1 MSRVPTVSVL
11 MTSYNREAH
20 IADAIESV
28 LAQWYEDFEL
38 LIVDN
43 CSTDRSVEIAREYA
57 TKDRRIR
64 VHVNDRNLG
73 QFGNRNRAA
82 ELARGVLMKYHDSDD
97 LMYPHCLAVM
107 VPPLLA
113 EPRAGL
119 GLSLSKD
126 FPGGPCPMLLTPR
139 MSYQRDFLSTDR
151 MFLGGPACGL
161 FRTDVFLKHGGFE
174 DRGMPSDNL
183 FWLKVCARENVLAL
197 PADLF
202 WYRRHA
208 GQLLASP
215 QAAMQYT
222 IVPGERLRALDAA
235 ECPLTAEE
243 REEARKGVVLQA
255 LKESLADVRAR
266 RWNVARARMRHV
278 AEALPEWRR
287 YVRRPHRES
296 LIGTPLDARGEFLV
310 PDWKAFG
317 EPAGAADS
325 RHAAAVD
332 GPHG

>member
-1 MSRVPTVSVL
+1 MAERAPTVSVL

-38 LIVDN
+38 LVVDN

-57 TKDRRIR
+57 ARDRRVR
-64 VHVNDRNLG
+64 VHVNERNLG

-82 ELARGVLMKYHDSDD
+82 QLARGPLMKYHDSDD

-113 EPRAGL
+113 EPRAGF

-161 FRTDVFLKHGGFE
+161 FRTAVFLAHGGFE

-183 FWLKVCARENVLAL
+183 FWLKMCARENVLAL

-202 WYRRHA
+202 WYRRHP

-215 QAAMQYT
+215 QAAMQYA
-222 IVPGERLRALDAA
+222 IVPGERLRALDAP
-235 ECPLTAEE
+235 ECPLTPEE
-243 REEARKGVVLQA
+243 REAAKQGVVVQLV
-255 LKESLADVRAR
+255 KESIADWCAR
-266 RWNVARARMRHV
+266 RFDVARARVRH
-278 AEALPEWRR
+278 ANLSLGDWMR
-287 YVRRPHRES
+287 YVRRPHRNS
-296 LIGTPLDARGEFLV
+296 FVGTPLDERGEFIV
-310 PDWKAFG
+310 PDWRVYA
-317 EPAGAADS
+317 EPGTPLVSSTGMAAGDA
-325 RHAAAVD
+325 
-332 GPHG
+332 